1 MVYGVT
7 EVWKKMSVFN
17 KTIVSFL
24 MIFVFNGILVLIWNA
39 HTRQK
44 EAVQFYQSQLLKNKE
59 MIDASFIHSNGF
71 FIKDLV
77 DTNFYAQNTS
87 DNIEG
92 FIENIDLFQK
102 EIAQLKN
109 NELTSLYD
117 LKSNLDTIAQKV
129 NLYNSSFDALKEMIL
144 KKGFYNY
151 GIEGKMRKYIHSIEN
166 DYSNIIAM
174 SDVLALRRHEKDFL
188 MRTENKYIKKFEAKM
203 GEIETQ
209 LKSLT
214 KSDSI
219 ENGLKILEQYHY
231 AFKELCAINDIIYNK
246 EDGMYITFEAQTE
259 ELMMMIKLLKSKV
272 SNESSAH
279 LSRIMKYYWALT
291 ICFILITITIIYL
304 LAKGLTT
311 PIVRLNKGV
320 SEFIESDFKVKTF
333 PKYKDRKDELGVL
346 STSFYYLQKEIA
358 DTFKNYRE
366 EAEKK
371 QNKLL
376 RQNEKIE
383 IQKFLLSE
391 HRASLQETNK
401 RVQDSLDYALKI
413 QSNLMKDF
421 SDLEY
426 PHLEISNW
434 YQPKDTVSGDFY
446 WFFENENSI
455 FIALADC
462 TGHGVPGA
470 FMSVLGISFLNAAV
484 IDNNIKEPN
493 KILEFVNNKIISLFN
508 SENKSIALRDSM
520 DMILLRIEKDSSD
533 IIISSANKDFVIVQ
547 DGEVKRIKSSRC
559 SVGSSRLYKIKN
571 MMYENLYYNAQTV
584 DAIYLYSDGIVDQF
598 GDENNKKFK
607 FKRMEEILETNK
619 SPEKAVTELRKT
631 LLKWKGSYEQTDDIS
646 LIAIGLDKH
655 KEKVADLEKYNEF
668 KIA

>member
-1 MVYGVT
+1 
-7 EVWKKMSVFN
+7 
-17 KTIVSFL
+17 
-24 MIFVFNGILVLIWNA
+24 
-39 HTRQK
+39 
-44 EAVQFYQSQLLKNKE
+44 
-59 MIDASFIHSNGF
+59 MIDASVIYSNGF
-71 FIKDLV
+71 LIKDLV
-77 DTNFYAQNTS
+77 DTNFYAQHTS
-87 DNIEG
+87 ENEKG
-92 FIENIDLFQK
+92 FLENIKSFQNG
-102 EIAQLKN
+102 IAQLKKN
-109 NELTSLYD
+109 DLSSLYE
-117 LKSNLDTIAQKV
+117 LENNLDSIEQKV
-129 NLYNSSFDALKEMIL
+129 ALYYASFDALKEMIL

-151 GIEGKMRKYIHSIEN
+151 GIEGKMRKYIHAIEN
-166 DYSNIIAM
+166 DYTNIISM
-174 SDVLALRRHEKDFL
+174 SDILALRRHEKDYL
-188 MRTENKYIKKFEAKM
+188 MRSEVKYIKKFESKM

-209 LKSLT
+209 LKASY

-219 ENGLKILEQYHY
+219 DVGLEILNQYHY
-231 AFKELCAINDIIYNK
+231 TFKELVAINNIIYNK
-246 EDGMYITFEAQTE
+246 KDGLYLSFEVQTQD
-259 ELMMMIKLLKSKV
+259 LMEMIQVLKVDVNKK
-272 SNESSAH
+272 SSVH
-279 LSRIMKYYWALT
+279 LSSIMKYYWAFT
-291 ICFILITITIIYL
+291 ICFILLTISIIYFM
-304 LAKGLTT
+304 AKGLTT

-320 SEFIESDFKVKTF
+320 SDFIESDFKVKTF
-333 PKYKDRKDELGVL
+333 PKYRDRKDELGIL
-346 STSFYYLQKEIA
+346 SNSFYHLQKEIA

-366 EAEKK
+366 EAEEK

-391 HRASLQETNK
+391 HRATLQETNK

-413 QSNLMKDF
+413 QSNLMNDF
-421 SDLEY
+421 NDLEY

-493 KILEFVNNKIISLFN
+493 KILEFVNNKIITLFN
-508 SENKSIALRDSM
+508 SDNKPTVLRDSM
-520 DMILLRIEKDSSD
+520 DMILLRIEKESSD

-559 SVGSSRLYKIKN
+559 SVGSSRLYNIKN
-571 MMYENLYYNAQTV
+571 MMYDNLYYDTQSL

-607 FKRMEEILETNK
+607 FKRMEEILKSHKNTEETVVQLK
-619 SPEKAVTELRKT
+619 RT

-646 LIAIGLDKH
+646 LIAIGLQKH
-655 KEKVADLEKYNEF
+655 NQKVAELEQFNEF

>member
-1 MVYGVT
+1 M
-7 EVWKKMSVFN
+7 WKKTSVFN
-17 KTIVSFL
+17 KTVASFL
-24 MIFVFNGILVLIWNA
+24 MIFIFNGILVLIWNS

-44 EAVQFYQSQLLKNKE
+44 ESVQFYQSQLLNNKE
-59 MIDASFIHSNGF
+59 MIDASVIYSNGF
-71 FIKDLV
+71 LIKDLV
-77 DTNFYAQNTS
+77 DTNFYAQHTS
-87 DNIEG
+87 ENNIG
-92 FIENIDLFQK
+92 FIENIELFQK
-102 EIAQLKN
+102 GLVQLKI
-109 NELTSLYD
+109 NELASLYD
-117 LKSNLDTIAQKV
+117 LYFNLDAIEQKV
-129 NLYNSSFDALKEMIL
+129 HLYYSSFDALKEMIL

-151 GIEGKMRKYIHSIEN
+151 GIEGKMRNYIHTIEN
-166 DYSNIIAM
+166 DYSNIISM
-174 SDVLALRRHEKDFL
+174 SEVLALRRHEKDYL
-188 MRTENKYIKKFEAKM
+188 MRTENKYIKKFESKM

-209 LKSLT
+209 LKASI

-219 ENGLKILEQYHY
+219 ESGLEILEKYHY
-231 AFKELCAINDIIYNK
+231 AFKELVAINNIIYNK
-246 EDGMYITFEAQTE
+246 EDGMYIAFEAQTQ
-259 ELMMMIKLLKSKV
+259 ELMDMIKVLKAKV

-279 LSRIMKYYWALT
+279 LSRIMKFYWALT
-291 ICFILITITIIYL
+291 ICFILLTITIIYF
-304 LAKGLTT
+304 LAKGLTI

-333 PKYKDRKDELGVL
+333 PKYRDRKDELGVL
-346 STSFYYLQKEIA
+346 SNSFYYLQKEIA

-366 EAEKK
+366 EAEEK

-383 IQKFLLSE
+383 IQKFLLTE
-391 HRASLQETNK
+391 HRATLQETNK

-413 QSNLMKDF
+413 QSNLMNDF
-421 SDLEY
+421 SELEY
-426 PHLEISNW
+426 PHLDISIW

-493 KILEFVNNKIISLFN
+493 KILEFVNNKIITLFN
-508 SENKSIALRDSM
+508 SENKPVVLRDSM
-520 DMILLRIEKDSSD
+520 DMILLRIEKESFD

-547 DGEVKRIKSSRC
+547 KGEVKRIKSSRC
-559 SVGSSRLYKIKN
+559 SVGSSRLYNIKN
-571 MMYENLYYNAQTV
+571 MMYDNLYYDAQNL

-607 FKRMEEILETNK
+607 FKRMEEILKTHRSSE
-619 SPEKAVTELRKT
+619 EAVAQLKKT

-655 KEKVADLEKYNEF
+655 KEKVAEMEKYNEF